1 MTARRGSTI
10 WARWGAVAAA
20 ACGLLATPVVAQAQ
34 DEPFRDPR
42 LAMPARIDDLM
53 SRLTLD
59 EKIALL
65 HQYQPAIPRLGI
77 GVFKAGTE
85 ALHGVAWSNDFNDN
99 GNVVT
104 ANATVFPQAIGL

>member
-1 MTARRGSTI
+1 MVAKVAVVACALVFS
-10 WARWGAVAAA
+10 APAVAR
-20 ACGLLATPVVAQAQ
+20 AQG
-34 DEPFRDPR
+34 EPFRDPSVP
-42 LAMPARIDDLM
+42 MPQRIDDLM
-53 SRLTLD
+53 GRLTLD

-99 GNVVT
+99 GDVVT
-104 ANATVFPQAIGL
+104 ANATVFPQAVGLASTWDPAW